1 MSKEEEGLYAI
12 GRVAAL
18 ANLTTHTVR
27 AWEKRYGAVQPVRSE
42 GGTRRY
48 TDEHVQRLQRLKA
61 AVEAGHRIGD
71 IASLSLDELGE
82 LVRQPKGSQRKQTAK
97 SNHTKQAA
105 LDPLA
110 SARIVRAA
118 RLMDATAVENALN
131 VQYRVLGAASF
142 RRDFCTALLWK
153 IGELWQAGDIDVAS
167 EHLVSNVIQS
177 ILIRDC
183 EQYRSRATT
192 PSFF

>member
-82 LVRQPKGSQRKQTAK
+82 LYRQPKGSQRKQAAK
-97 SNHTKQAA
+97 HTIRRR
-105 LDPLA
+105 PLLTRWRRHA
-110 SARIVRAA
+110 SCVRP
-118 RLMDATAVENALN
+118 
-131 VQYRVLGAASF
+131 G
-142 RRDFCTALLWK
+142 
-153 IGELWQAGDIDVAS
+153 
-167 EHLVSNVIQS
+167 
-177 ILIRDC
+177 
-183 EQYRSRATT
+183 
-192 PSFF
+192 